1 MNVPSNQPLS
11 RDVIDRRQGQKQTLG
26 DKVRD
31 VAIKVRTDWNDMKE
45 AERKRKGE
53 KDTTPKAAYEV
64 PSFKKGGTVKK
75 TGLIY
80 AHKGEKVIPKNKVS
94 KFMKRGR

>member
-1 MNVPSNQPLS
+1 M
-11 RDVIDRRQGQKQTLG
+11 

-31 VAIKVRTDWNDMKE
+31 VAIKVRNDWNVMKE
-45 AERKRKGE
+45 EERVKKEGLAK
-53 KDTTPKAAYEV
+53 KDLKPYDI

-80 AHKGEKVIPKNKVS
+80 AHKGERVIPKNKVS
-94 KFMKRGR
+94 KMFKKGR